1 MARTPEA
8 VTVHL
13 DALWPFSDRRPT
25 WEEYALLLAQTA
37 ALRSQDLNYKVG
49 AALMRHD
56 HTVAGLGYNGAPS
69 GVEIDWG
76 DREGRRGWVQHAE
89 SNALRYVRPGEVELL
104 ASTLMPC
111 GQCMLMIAGYDIKR
125 VVYRGEL
132 DPSVYDRDATLDLA
146 IRCGIEVYKMTD
158 GSLDIQG
165 NYGE

>member
-1 MARTPEA
+1 MANTSDSI
-8 VTVHL
+8 TVRL
-13 DALWPFSDRRPT
+13 DALWPFVEERPS

-49 AALMRHD
+49 AALMRPD

-89 SNALRYVRPGEVELL
+89 SNALRYVTPGEVDLL

-111 GQCMLMIAGYDIKR
+111 GQCMLLIASYDVRR

-132 DPSVYDRDATLDLA
+132 DPAVYDRDKVLDVA
-146 IRCGIEVYKMTD
+146 IRCGIEVYKMSD
-158 GSLDIQG
+158 GSLDLQG
-165 NYGE
+165 SYA